1 MDRRLRDMGAVGDLR
16 EGITGKLLW
25 WLVDY
30 ETMGGKDFIEVRDC
44 FAGLVEEAE
53 EHIPLGLDL
62 DLCLMIDKESVDS
75 LLDREET
82 SSALLSPEEEK
93 AFVWGVDINYDDD
106 DNAEGEEGG
115 GDSEYPGHFKISCER
130 FDPGVVAYFE
140 CGIPR

>member
-1 MDRRLRDMGAVGDLR
+1 MD
-16 EGITGKLLW
+16 GK
-25 WLVDY
+25 
-30 ETMGGKDFIEVRDC
+30 GFSEVRDC

-62 DLCLMIDKESVDS
+62 DLCLMIDEESVDS

-82 SSALLSPEEEK
+82 SSTLLAQEKEK

-106 DNAEGEEGG
+106 DEEGERGAG
-115 GDSEYPGHFKISCER
+115 KRISRLFQDFGER

-140 CGIPR
+140 CGIP